1 MTSIKR
7 PAGTIRPWFDDR
19 IARYSGRTAQPWRTN
34 RLNGVEGMAG
44 EQSTDRMFLPQEFIR
59 RKRDGGAVG
68 TDEIEAYIRGVAD
81 GSVTEGQIA
90 AFSMAVFFQGMS
102 LDERVALTRAMTH
115 SGTVLD
121 WSGKGFDG
129 PVLDKHSTGGV
140 GDKVSLILGPIVAAC
155 GGYVPMVSGRG
166 LGHTGGT
173 LDKLDSI
180 PGYRSQP
187 DIETL
192 ERVVRAA
199 GCAIIGATGDIAP
212 ADKRIY
218 AIRDVT
224 GTVESL
230 DLITASILSKKLA
243 AGLGGLVMDVKFG
256 SGAFAAAFD
265 DAVALAESLVTV
277 AEGAGLPTVA
287 LLTDM
292 NQVLGRTAGNA
303 LEVKESIDLLTGRTV
318 DPRLREV
325 TLALTAELLCLGGLA
340 ETVDEG
346 LGRAGQALADGS
358 AADRFGRM
366 VAALG
371 GPADIV
377 EDCERHLAAA
387 SVRRDVFP
395 ERAGV
400 VTAVDARAVGVAI
413 VAIGGGR
420 AAPDDI
426 IDHAVGLTEVA
437 AIGEPVGPGARPL
450 AIVHTRDEAQ
460 ADRAAAMLRAA
471 VTVGESAPDPTP
483 LIAKRVAEGR

>member
-1 MTSIKR
+1 MADKR
-7 PAGTIRPWFDDR
+7 SRSD
-19 IARYSGRTAQPWRTN
+19 
-34 RLNGVEGMAG
+34 V
-44 EQSTDRMFLPQEFIR
+44 FLPQEFIR
-59 RKRDGGAVG
+59 RKRDGGVVSAE
-68 TDEIEAYIRGVAD
+68 DIESYVRGVTD
-81 GSVTEGQIA
+81 GSVTEGQVA

-121 WSGKGFDG
+121 WAGKELDG
-129 PVLDKHSTGGV
+129 PVLDKHSTGGI
-140 GDKVSLILGPIVAAC
+140 GDKVSLILGPLVAAC
-155 GGYVPMVSGRG
+155 GGYVPMISGRG

-187 DIETL
+187 DTETL

-199 GCAIIGATGDIAP
+199 GCAIIGATADIAP

-256 SGAFAAAFD
+256 TGAFAADFD

-303 LEVKESIDLLTGRTV
+303 LEVAESIDLLTGRAV
-318 DPRLREV
+318 DPRLSEV

-340 ETVDEG
+340 DSVEEG
-346 LGRAGQALADGS
+346 LGRARQALADGS
-358 AADRFGRM
+358 AADRFARM
-366 VAALG
+366 VSALG
-371 GPADIV
+371 GPPDILD
-377 EDCERHLAAA
+377 EYDRHLSAAP
-387 SVRRDVFP
+387 VRHDVFP
-395 ERAGV
+395 DSDAV
-400 VTAVDARAVGVAI
+400 VTGVDARAVGVAI
-413 VAIGGGR
+413 VAMGGGR
-420 AAPDDI
+420 AAPEDV
-426 IDHAVGLTEVA
+426 IDHAVGITHAA
-437 AIGEPVGPGARPL
+437 AIGEPVGPGGSPL
-450 AIVHTRDEAQ
+450 ATIHARDDDQ
-460 ADRAAAMLRAA
+460 AERAAAMLRDAY
-471 VTVGESAPDPTP
+471 TLGETAPAESP
-483 LIAKRVAEGR
+483 IVARRVAQGR